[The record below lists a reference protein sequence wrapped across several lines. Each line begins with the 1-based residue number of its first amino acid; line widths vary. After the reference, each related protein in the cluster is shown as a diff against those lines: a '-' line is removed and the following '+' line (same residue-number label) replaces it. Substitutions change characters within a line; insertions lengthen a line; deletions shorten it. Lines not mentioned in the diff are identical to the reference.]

1 MSAPAA
7 LFIDRDGTLVEEPPD
22 EQLDTLEKVRC
33 LPGVFA
39 ALTQLT
45 RRGYRLV
52 MVTNQD
58 GLGTKSF
65 PRPAFERVQ
74 QFILDAFSSQ
84 DIEFDAVFVCPH
96 LQTDGCACRKPRTG
110 LVEHYVRD
118 RAVDLGSSAV
128 IGDRDTDLEFA
139 ANLDVRGL
147 RVRRQGTTEE
157 TWPAVV
163 EDLTTRRRRVAR
175 RTKVRPL
182 HLPDHAVPI

>member
-22 EQLDTLEKVRC
+22 EQLDTLEKVRF

-65 PRPAFERVQ
+65 PRPAVWQDWGAGRAGVDGPTKETTTAVRSNLVPSAPPKTDTGFGFFDHMLGRP
-74 QFILDAFSSQ
+74 ARHGGFS
-84 DIEFDAVFVCPH
+84 
-96 LQTDGCACRKPRTG
+96 LG
-110 LVEHYVRD
+110 LGGPVDRQIAGHHTVE
-118 RAVDLGSSAV
+118 
-128 IGDRDTDLEFA
+128 I
-139 ANLDVRGL
+139 
-147 RVRRQGTTEE
+147 
-157 TWPAVV
+157 
-163 EDLTTRRRRVAR
+163 AR
-175 RTKVRPL
+175 SR
-182 HLPDHAVPI
+182 